1 MPSTPVMGNGRQ
13 RNAASQEDG
22 RRFAWLSEKRLVS
35 ALSGKQDY
43 EVRELGSPHNEL
55 VLCRAANACLAAQR
69 SLYGSEE
76 GCLVRNRSCGWS

>member
-13 RNAASQEDG
+13 RHPASQEGG

-43 EVRELGSPHNEL
+43 EVQDVANFQNEMVLEQNSKCMSWNTAVPRMKAERLL
-55 VLCRAANACLAAQR
+55 VHD
-69 SLYGSEE
+69 
-76 GCLVRNRSCGWS
+76 RSCGWS